1 MLAHYDDHDLVEV
14 SRSLV
19 IVFFPSFKRYF
30 SVGIIEVLIYNR
42 ILNPV

>member
-19 IVFFPSFKRYF
+19 IVFFPVL
-30 SVGIIEVLIYNR
+30 SV
-42 ILNPV
+42 ILVSGS